1 MTTKNTENKRTSA
14 EETIRKLMNL
24 DEIEGV
30 QERIAP
36 ELKHLLD
43 VGASAN
49 AYLSWSIR
57 DNYGLGRGG
66 GHYIFLQMTE
76 NGSGIGVLAEQVHAT
91 LRGLSMHHH
100 VDGVLRTALDA
111 YEEAQEQEIHEA
123 IYRWNK
129 SSKCTTPT
137 SPSLGVVL
145 TGSLGRAPR

>member
-1 MTTKNTENKRTSA
+1 MTTKIDETKRTSA
-14 EETIRKLMNL
+14 EDTIRKLMKL

-43 VGASAN
+43 AGASAN

-76 NGSGIGVLAEQVHAT
+76 NGSGIGMLAEQVHAT

-100 VDGVLRTALDA
+100 VDGILRTALDA
-111 YEEAQEQEIHEA
+111 YEEAQEQEVHDA

-129 SSKCTTPT
+129 SATPK
-137 SPSLGVVL
+137 VVL
-145 TGSLGRAPR
+145 TRSRGTVPR